1 VISTNATRGSTRLL
15 LSAVPLLAATFGC
28 TATVTNPQGAGGDT
42 AATGGSSTGGSS
54 AQGGS
59 AGNAGSGGSSAG
71 GTSGSGSGGTGGTA
85 PPLMSGEP
93 RPVSMEGEPIYTR
106 FVRLTNDQWENS
118 VRDILRLSA
127 PTGLSQSF
135 LQAVGGTTDFD
146 NNELVVYVD
155 NTSWV
160 DFQLAAEA
168 LADQVTAT
176 DAALQAV
183 VATTDPATF
192 IRTLGRRAFRRD
204 LTQAEV
210 TAYQAIH
217 TQGSMVTTGTQSA
230 FTKGANYV
238 INSMLQSPHFL
249 YRIEMGDTGAPL
261 SGFEMAAKLS
271 LWLRDTTP
279 TDQMLDAANAFTTAE
294 GAVTQAMQML
304 SEPSA
309 TLVMRKF
316 FGQLYKFALYDSIVK
331 SNVTGYSEALNPE
344 FKESSY
350 LFFDWLFSQDL
361 GVAEMLTST
370 TGFVGQ
376 GMAPLYGVTV
386 QGTGLRQVELPSRA
400 GYFSQIPFL
409 ALWARNNDPDSIHRG
424 ARINLD
430 TLCADPG
437 FPDIELPDIPP
448 ADPGETNR
456 DVISDLTETC
466 GRLCHGEIIN
476 PIGFAFENFDG
487 LGRSR
492 DTDNGQPVNTTGTY
506 PFAEGML
513 TFDGAPKLM
522 ELMAQGTQ
530 AHQCFSKKMTSFALE
545 RDVVE
550 TDRPLIVELGEVSR
564 GASGSIKQVMLALAK
579 HDAFRTR
586 VGGAQ

>member
-1 VISTNATRGSTRLL
+1 
-15 LSAVPLLAATFGC
+15 
-28 TATVTNPQGAGGDT
+28 
-42 AATGGSSTGGSS
+42 
-54 AQGGS
+54 
-59 AGNAGSGGSSAG
+59 
-71 GTSGSGSGGTGGTA
+71 
-85 PPLMSGEP
+85 
-93 RPVSMEGEPIYTR
+93 
-106 FVRLTNDQWENS
+106 
-118 VRDILRLSA
+118 
-127 PTGLSQSF
+127 
-135 LQAVGGTTDFD
+135 
-146 NNELVVYVD
+146 
-155 NTSWV
+155 
-160 DFQLAAEA
+160 
-168 LADQVTAT
+168 
-176 DAALQAV
+176 
-183 VATTDPATF
+183 
-192 IRTLGRRAFRRD
+192 
-204 LTQAEV
+204 
-210 TAYQAIH
+210 
-217 TQGSMVTTGTQSA
+217 MVTTGTQSA

>member
-1 VISTNATRGSTRLL
+1 VITTNATLGSTRLL
-15 LSAVPLLAATFGC
+15 LAVVPLLAATFGC

-42 AATGGSSTGGSS
+42 AATGGSSAGGSS

-59 AGNAGSGGSSAG
+59 AGTGGTGGSSVG
-71 GTSGSGSGGTGGTA
+71 GASGSGSGGTGGTA
-85 PPLMSGEP
+85 PPLVSGEA

-118 VRDILRLSA
+118 VRDVLRLSA
-127 PTGLSQSF
+127 PTGLSQGF

-160 DFQLAAEA
+160 DFQLAAEK

-192 IRTLGRRAFRRD
+192 IRTFGRRAFRRD
-204 LTQAEV
+204 LTPAEV

-230 FTKGANYV
+230 FTKGASYV
-238 INSMLQSPHFL
+238 INAMLQSPHFL
-249 YRIEMGDTGAPL
+249 YRIEMGDTGTPL

-294 GAVTQAMQML
+294 GAATQAMQML

-370 TGFVGQ
+370 KGFVGQ
-376 GMAPLYGVTV
+376 GMAPIYGVTA
-386 QGTGLRQVELPSRA
+386 QGTSLRQVELPGRV
-400 GYFSQIPFL
+400 GYFSQVPFL
-409 ALWARNNDPDSIHRG
+409 ALWARNNEPDSIHRG

-437 FPDIELPDIPP
+437 FPDMELPDIPP

-456 DVISDLTETC
+456 DVISDLTQTC

-492 DTDNGQPVNTTGTY
+492 DTDNGQPVDTTGTY

-513 TFDGAPKLM
+513 SFDGAPKLM
-522 ELMAQGTQ
+522 ELMAQGAQ
-530 AHQCFSKKMTSFALE
+530 AHQCFSKKMTTFALE
-545 RDVVE
+545 RDLIE
-550 TDRPLIVELGEVSR
+550 ADRPLVVELGEVSR
-564 GASGSIKQVMLALAK
+564 GAGGSIKQVMLALAK